1 MKKLLLSL
9 FFICFASTLLAQND
23 KGILTGRIFDDNNL
37 PLPGATVLIE
47 SIQYGTTSNFDGNF
61 TMVDIPVGTYDV
73 TVSYIGFETQTIA
86 VEITTNSTTEV
97 KVAMKVKTNSLNQVM
112 IYGSLRRGQAKALN
126 QQKTNDNITNVV
138 SADQVGR
145 FPDANTGDAL
155 KRIPGI
161 AMQNDQGEAR
171 DIIIRGLAPQLN
183 SVTLNG
189 DRIPSAEGD
198 NRRIQLDLIPSDMI
212 QTIQVNKAVTPDMEA
227 DAIGGSVNLVTRAAP
242 SKLRVSLT
250 GAYGRNPVRES
261 GLYNF
266 SAVVAQRF
274 FNDKLGA
281 VVSGSYH
288 SNDYGSDNVEFDWSS
303 PTFIGE
309 HDIRRYDVK
318 RIRRSVSLNLDWKI
332 DPNNT
337 IEFKSIY
344 NHRDDLENRYRLR
357 YAFEENDEDD
367 PTDDTYTISRQ
378 TKGGI
383 DNDTNEN
390 RRLERQKMYRVGL
403 NGAHILFKK
412 VQFDWNVG
420 FSKASEER
428 PNERYINY
436 ESEQDASTI
445 TQDFLN
451 TRTPFFNSMDRM
463 DNNPTLFELDEIT
476 EERRYTEEEQFTS
489 RFDITIPIN
498 TAGKYQN
505 SIKTG
510 YKYHDRDKLR
520 DNTFSEFDTDNFA
533 AFNVLS
539 DAQTADVSIDDY
551 LAGDQYQSGIFA
563 SDSFLGNLPLVDGEL
578 VLDEFVPE
586 NYSANEKISAAYAM
600 LKQQLGDKLSFIAG
614 LRMEHTKIDYT
625 GFQID
630 VESATSVDDAIAVSA
645 TKKYTNVLPNLQFR
659 YEATKNTILRLAYT
673 NTLARPNYF
682 DIVPYRNINSDDLE
696 AEFGNPELEAAESLN
711 LDFMAEHYFDNVGII
726 SGGAFYKNI
735 DNFIYALTN
744 DQTLTVNGNTE
755 TYEVTQPF
763 NGGSANVF
771 GFEFSFQRKLDFLP
785 GFLKNLTFYGN
796 YTYTHSE
803 TDGIAGREDGLEL
816 AGAVPNTF
824 NASLAYETKKLTVRT
839 SLHYADDYIDE
850 YGDDTFED
858 RYYDSQLFLDF
869 NATYA
874 LTKNLRIFG
883 EMKNITNQEL
893 RYYQGTRDRTM
904 QAEFYDINWNLG
916 LKYNF

>member
-1 MKKLLLSL
+1 MKKLVFSL
-9 FFICFASTLLAQND
+9 FFICFTTVVFAQD
-23 KGILTGRIFDDNNL
+23 KGILTGRVLDDNKL
-37 PLPGATVLIE
+37 PLPGATVVIE
-47 SIQYGTTSNFDGNF
+47 SLQHGATSNFDGNF
-61 TMVDIPVGTYDV
+61 TMVNLPTGTYDI
-73 TVSYIGFETQTIA
+73 TVSYIGFETQNVS
-86 VEITTNSTTEV
+86 VEISVNTTAEV
-97 KVAMKVKTNSLNQVM
+97 KVSMKVKTNSLNQVL
-112 IYGSLRRGQAKALN
+112 IYGSLARGQAKALN

-138 SADQVGR
+138 SADQVGK

-212 QTIQVNKAVTPDMEA
+212 QTIQLNKAVTPDMEA
-227 DAIGGSVNLVTRAAP
+227 DAIGGSVNLITRAAP

-266 SAVVAQRF
+266 SAVAAQRF

-281 VVSGSYH
+281 VVSASH
-288 SNDYGSDNVEFDWSS
+288 NSNDYGSDNVEFEWDS
-303 PTFIGE
+303 PTFIKE

-318 RIRRSVSLNLDWKI
+318 RIRRSVSLNLDWKL

-357 YAFEENDEDD
+357 YKFDDND
-367 PTDDTYTISRQ
+367 TDDASDDEYKITRQ

-383 DNDTNEN
+383 NNDTNES

-403 NGAHILFKK
+403 NGSHILFKK
-412 VQFDWNVG
+412 VQFDWNIG
-420 FSKASEER
+420 FSKASEVR
-428 PNERYINY
+428 PNERYVTY
-436 ESEQDASTI
+436 ESKQDASTI
-445 TQDFLN
+445 TQQFVN
-451 TRTPFFNSMDRM
+451 TRTPFFNSMNRM
-463 DNNPTLFELDEIT
+463 DNDASLFELDEIS

-498 TAGKYQN
+498 TSGKYQN

-520 DNTFSEFDTDNFA
+520 DNTFSEFDTDDFS
-533 AFNVLS
+533 AFELLS
-539 DAQTADVSIDDY
+539 NAQTADQTIDGY
-551 LAGDQYQSGIFA
+551 LPGDQYRSGTFA
-563 SDSFLGNLPLVDGEL
+563 TNSFLGDLALVNGEL

-586 NYSANEKISAAYAM
+586 NYNANEKISGAYAM
-600 LKQQLGDKLSFIAG
+600 LRQQLGDKFSFIAG
-614 LRMEHTKIDYT
+614 LRMEHTNIDYT

-630 VESATSVDDAIAVSA
+630 VESASSLADAVAINAS
-645 TKKYTNVLPNLQFR
+645 KKYTNVLPNVQFR
-659 YEATKNTILRLAYT
+659 YAATNNTILRFAYT
-673 NTLARPNYF
+673 NTIARPNYF
-682 DIVPYRNINSDDLE
+682 DIVPYQNINSDDLE

-711 LDFMAEHYFDNVGII
+711 FDFMAEHYFDNVGII

-735 DNFIYALTN
+735 DNFIYALTYE
-744 DQTLTVNGNTE
+744 QALTVNGATE
-755 TYEVTQPF
+755 MYDVTQPF
-763 NGGSANVF
+763 NGGSAKVF
-771 GFEFSFQRKLDFLP
+771 GFEIAFQRKLDFLP
-785 GFLKNLTFYGN
+785 SFLKNLTFYGN
-796 YTYTHSE
+796 YTYTNSE
-803 TDGIAGREDGLEL
+803 TDGITGRKDGLEL

-824 NASLAYETKKLTVRT
+824 NGSLAYETKKLSVRT
-839 SLHYADDYIDE
+839 SLHFADDYIDE
-850 YGDDTFED
+850 YGDKPFED
-858 RYYDSQLFLDF
+858 RYYDSQLFLDL
-869 NATYA
+869 NASYA
-874 LTKNLRIFG
+874 ITKNLRIFG

-893 RYYQGTRDRTM
+893 RYYQGVKERTM